1 MIIKKKYFKLLF
13 KYKTL
18 ITIILVLIITLILLL
33 LVRPIT
39 QNILYRSSK
48 KNADCNKCN
57 SKLDIKEF
65 FFSKKCKNCEDMQK
79 CFAEDNPYI
88 EINTNAEGLEENI
101 SKIDLRNVTKD
112 IDYLSEEIEKL
123 KKYPLKQKVETNASK
138 VDKMMGTYDEIKEL
152 SKEAEKEAE
161 KAADDIDF

>member
-18 ITIILVLIITLILLL
+18 ITIVFVLIITLILLL

-39 QNILYRSSK
+39 QNILYSSK

-88 EINTNAEGLEENI
+88 EINTNAEGIDENI

-123 KKYPLKQKVETNASK
+123 KKYPLKKKVETNASK
-138 VDKMMGTYDEIKEL
+138 VDKMMDTYDEIKEL